1 MLLYILKT
9 PFNRKYVSVSLK
21 FSVFFSRF
29 VTAKQ
34 SPMEKHLSYS
44 NLDDKD
50 LMALIADGDRDAF
63 TCMYHRYFYYL
74 FTLAMRYI
82 KDESESEDVL
92 QQVFIKLW
100 QMRNSGI
107 IRDNVRGYLF
117 AMTRNSIMNYVRDKN
132 RLLKRNCR
140 LSQEVNE
147 EEQDIWVMAD
157 KEDLISEMKKAIE
170 SLPPQQ
176 KQVAN
181 LRCEGLSNQEIAS
194 RLHLSLNTV
203 NSHYT
208 KGLKA
213 LRASLGALLSFI
225 LLFIGV

>member
-1 MLLYILKT
+1 
-9 PFNRKYVSVSLK
+9 
-21 FSVFFSRF
+21 
-29 VTAKQ
+29 
-34 SPMEKHLSYS
+34 MEKNLSYS
-44 NLDDKD
+44 EFEDKD
-50 LMALIADGDRDAF
+50 LMLLVAEGDREAF
-63 TCMYHRYFYYL
+63 TCLYHRYFYYL

-82 KDESESEDVL
+82 KDESEAEDVL

-100 QMRNSGI
+100 QMRDSGAI
-107 IRDNVRGYLF
+107 KDNVRGYLF

-132 RLLKRNCR
+132 RLLQRNYR
-140 LSQEVNE
+140 LSQEIGE

-170 SLPPQQ
+170 ALPPQQ
-176 KQVAN
+176 KRIAN

-213 LRASLGALLSFI
+213 LKTALSALMSLTLIFFGL
-225 LLFIGV
+225 